1 MATLTISTPKEL
13 EVLKKKYPK
22 VDWNEVM
29 KQGIFK
35 RLQELKK
42 FEELQKR
49 GAV

>member
-13 EVLKKKYPK
+13 QELKKKYPK
-22 VDWNEVM
+22 VNWNEVM
-29 KQGIFK
+29 KQGIIK

-49 GAV
+49 GVL